1 MRLKERYPEIATR
14 RLLLRAP
21 RIDDAPDIAL
31 HLNNFE
37 VSGNLAR
44 VPYPYHL
51 SDAEAWIATLPTK
64 ALPGQASFA
73 IELVDIGYVGHVGF
87 HSHGDEAGIGYW
99 LGQPYWG
106 RGIMTEAVSAAVEW
120 LFATTDYAT
129 IHSGVFH
136 FNPASLAIQSKL
148 GFTETGR
155 SSLLCLARGVEV
167 EHIDTQLTRERFQH
181 MRQARRT

>member
-1 MRLKERYPEIATR
+1 MRLDRSHPQIRTA
-14 RLLLRAP
+14 RLTLRPP
-21 RIDDAPDIAL
+21 RMEDAPDIAL

-51 SDAEAWIATLPTK
+51 SDAEAWIRTLPAETQ
-64 ALPGQASFA
+64 PGRASFA
-73 IELVDIGYVGHVGF
+73 IELDGTGYVGHLGF
-87 HSHGDEAGIGYW
+87 HPHGQETGIGYW
-99 LGQPYWG
+99 LGQPFWG
-106 RGIMTEAVSAAVEW
+106 RGIMTEAVAAAVDW
-120 LFATTDYAT
+120 LFATTDFAT

-136 FNPASLAIQSKL
+136 FNQASLAVQNKL

-155 SSLLCLARGVEV
+155 SSLLCLARGFEV